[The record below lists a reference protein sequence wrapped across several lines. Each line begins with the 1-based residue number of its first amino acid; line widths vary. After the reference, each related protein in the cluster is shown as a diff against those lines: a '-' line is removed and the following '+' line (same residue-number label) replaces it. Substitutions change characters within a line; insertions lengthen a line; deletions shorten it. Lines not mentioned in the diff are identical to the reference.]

1 TMASEAEKTFQWFA
15 VLGDSSSSGA
25 EINNKNFSKLCQDCG
40 IMDGKTVTSK
50 DLDTV
55 FNKVKAKDAGTI
67 TFQQFTEAMKEL
79 GQKRFKEKSPDQG
92 LEDIFKLME
101 GKNPA
106 TTGGFY
112 QATTAGAVDRLTH
125 TSKYTGS
132 HEDHLDNS
140 GMGIVGWEETSD
152 NSGYGR
158 GHKGAGTYDKKGLE

>member
-1 TMASEAEKTFQWFA
+1 MASEAEKTFQRFA

-25 EINNKNFSKLCQDCG
+25 EINNKNLSKLCQDCG
-40 IMDGKTVTSK
+40 ITDGKTVTSE
-50 DLDTV
+50 DVDAV

-79 GQKRFKEKSPDQG
+79 GQKRFKEQSPDQG

-106 TTGGFY
+106 TTG
-112 QATTAGAVDRLTH
+112 AASAGAVDRHTD
-125 TSKYTGS
+125 TSKHTGS
-132 HEDHLDNS
+132 HEEHLDDS
-140 GMGIVGWEETSD
+140 GKGKDIAGPEETTD

-158 GHKGAGTYDKKGLE
+158 GYKGDGTYDKKN

>member
-1 TMASEAEKTFQWFA
+1 MASEAEKTFQRFA

-40 IMDGKTVTSK
+40 ITDGKTVTSA
-50 DLDTV
+50 DVDTV

-92 LEDIFKLME
+92 LEDIYKLME

-106 TTGGFY
+106 TTGVY
-112 QATTAGAVDRLTH
+112 QTATVGAVDWHTD

-132 HEDHLDNS
+132 HKEHLNDS
-140 GMGIVGWEETSD
+140 GKGKGIITGFKETTD

-158 GHKGAGTYDKKGLE
+158 DHKGAGT

>member
-1 TMASEAEKTFQWFA
+1 TMASEAEKTFQRFA

-40 IMDGKTVTSK
+40 ITDGKTITST
-50 DLDTV
+50 DVDTV
-55 FNKVKAKDAGTI
+55 FNKVKAKDAGAI

-92 LEDIFKLME
+92 LEDIYQLME

-112 QATTAGAVDRLTH
+112 QAATGAVDRLTD
-125 TSKYTGS
+125 TSKCTGS
-132 HEDHLDNS
+132 HEEHLDDS
-140 GMGIVGWEETSD
+140 GKGLTGYKETTD

-158 GHKGAGTYDKKGLE
+158 GPKGADTYKKKN

>member
-1 TMASEAEKTFQWFA
+1 MASEAEKTFQRFA

-40 IMDGKTVTSK
+40 ITDGKTVTST
-50 DLDTV
+50 DVDTV

-79 GQKRFKEKSPDQG
+79 SQKRFKEKSPDQG

-106 TTGGFY
+106 TTGA
-112 QATTAGAVDRLTH
+112 ATVGAVDRLSD

-132 HEDHLDNS
+132 HEEQLDDS
-140 GMGIVGWEETSD
+140 GKGITEQKERID

-158 GHKGAGTYDKKGLE
+158 GHKGAGI

>member
-1 TMASEAEKTFQWFA
+1 MASEAEKTFQRFA

-40 IMDGKTVTSK
+40 ITDGKTVTST
-50 DLDTV
+50 DVDTV

-79 GQKRFKEKSPDQG
+79 SQKRFKEKSPDQG
-92 LEDIFKLME
+92 LEDIYRLME

-106 TTGGFY
+106 TTG
-112 QATTAGAVDRLTH
+112 AATAGAMDCLTD
-125 TSKYTGS
+125 TSKYTSS
-132 HEDHLDNS
+132 HEEHLDDS
-140 GMGIVGWEETSD
+140 GKGITGQNETTD

-158 GHKGAGTYDKKGLE
+158 GHKGAGTYDKKN